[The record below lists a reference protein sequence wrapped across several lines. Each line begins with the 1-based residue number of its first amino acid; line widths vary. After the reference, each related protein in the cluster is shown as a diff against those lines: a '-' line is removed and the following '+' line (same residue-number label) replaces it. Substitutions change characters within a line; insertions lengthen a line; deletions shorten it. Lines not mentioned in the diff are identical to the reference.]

1 MNYIFYDFETSGRNS
16 DWDQI
21 LQLGAILTNDKF
33 EEIDRFET
41 KCYLKPGHIPS
52 AQALMVN
59 KITVKDLMNTNLSH
73 YELIKQIEKKFKSWG
88 PAIFIGYNSLNF
100 EEEFLRKSFFKSL
113 YDPYLTSN
121 NGNNDFDA
129 NFITLIKIG

>member
-41 KCYLKPGHIPS
+41 KCIL
-52 AQALMVN
+52 
-59 KITVKDLMNTNLSH
+59 NL
-73 YELIKQIEKKFKSWG
+73 
-88 PAIFIGYNSLNF
+88 AIFPALK
-100 EEEFLRKSFFKSL
+100 L
-113 YDPYLTSN
+113 
-121 NGNNDFDA
+121 
-129 NFITLIKIG
+129 

>member
-59 KITVKDLMNTNLSH
+59 NITVKDLMSTNLSH
-73 YELIKQIEKKFKSWG
+73 YELIMQIEKKFKSWG

-100 EEEFLRKSFFKSL
+100 DEEFLRKSFFKNL
-113 YDPYLTSN
+113 YDPY
-121 NGNNDFDA
+121 
-129 NFITLIKIG
+129 